1 MKRLWQNLAKCIG
14 LALCV
19 TLVCFNSGEQ
29 MSYVRGLSNSV
40 STDQLENIC
49 RSLSG
54 PLSLSM
60 GDRDVYVSE
69 NLSETLSGKSGS
81 ASIRLFGAIPI
92 KTIEYGERQDITVMP
107 GGMPIG
113 VSIYTD
119 GALVVGLGSIS
130 ETAQICPAA
139 SAGIRAGDVI
149 TAVNGET
156 VRDSLHLSE
165 LCSKGGED
173 NRLVLTG
180 H

>member
-92 KTIEYGERQDITVMP
+92 KTIEYGERQ
-107 GGMPIG
+107 IG
-113 VSIYTD
+113 
-119 GALVVGLGSIS
+119 
-130 ETAQICPAA
+130 
-139 SAGIRAGDVI
+139 RAHV
-149 TAVNGET
+149 
-156 VRDSLHLSE
+156 
-165 LCSKGGED
+165 
-173 NRLVLTG
+173 
-180 H
+180 

>member
-1 MKRLWQNLAKCIG
+1 MCAGCPTAYPLISWKYMPEPERTAKPQYGRQGCICFG
-14 LALCV
+14 KPFRDAL
-19 TLVCFNSGEQ
+19 
-29 MSYVRGLSNSV
+29 R
-40 STDQLENIC
+40 
-49 RSLSG
+49 
-54 PLSLSM
+54 
-60 GDRDVYVSE
+60 
-69 NLSETLSGKSGS
+69 KSGS

-165 LCSKGGED
+165 LCSKGGE
-173 NRLVLTG
+173 LTVTVRRDG
-180 H
+180 QQLTVALTPVKDPETTHTGQVCG

>member
-49 RSLSG
+49 RSLSE

-60 GDRDVYVSE
+60 GDRGAYVSE

-113 VSIYTD
+113 VSIYRR
-119 GALVVGLGSIS
+119 GAGGGPGQHIRNCANMPGGVCRHKGRRRHNCGQRRDCA
-130 ETAQICPAA
+130 EFAA
-139 SAGIRAGDVI
+139 SERA
-149 TAVNGET
+149 
-156 VRDSLHLSE
+156 LL
-165 LCSKGGED
+165 
-173 NRLVLTG
+173 
-180 H
+180 